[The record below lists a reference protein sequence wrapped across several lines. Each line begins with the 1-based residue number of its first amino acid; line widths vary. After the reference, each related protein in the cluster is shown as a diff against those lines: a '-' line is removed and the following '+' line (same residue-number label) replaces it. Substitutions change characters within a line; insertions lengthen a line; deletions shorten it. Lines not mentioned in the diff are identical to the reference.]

1 MDSRCQKFS
10 DEDILGWNRGLLQLS
25 FRKGLP
31 PKQMQPSI
39 IRRNEIMRS
48 QTVYNEEI
56 IDVIASWQTGMI
68 STLEDKFYIQPLPSH
83 LIKSNILKDS
93 HPHVIYRRSNEEE
106 VSPDF
111 HSSGMLSKFRIG
123 SILASEFLVSPV
135 YSRSPSL
142 ISQTGGIFE
151 RDWKCDSLGSDN
163 TVSLPSSTSHPLP
176 PSLPS
181 TYPPPPP
188 PPTKPG

>member
-31 PKQMQPSI
+31 PKQMQPLI

-48 QTVYNEEI
+48 QTVHNEEI
-56 IDVIASWQTGMI
+56 IDVITSWQTGMI

-106 VSPDF
+106 VSSDF
-111 HSSGMLSKFRIG
+111 HSSGMLSKAELVRFWRARSL
-123 SILASEFLVSPV
+123 SITCV
-135 YSRSPSL
+135 
-142 ISQTGGIFE
+142 
-151 RDWKCDSLGSDN
+151 
-163 TVSLPSSTSHPLP
+163 
-176 PSLPS
+176 
-181 TYPPPPP
+181 
-188 PPTKPG
+188 